1 MLTDVPSDIEV
12 KKPSTNVTAEKSGTS
27 GQDSSFGI
35 RGVVEL
41 AC

>member
-1 MLTDVPSDIEV
+1 MLTDVPSNGEV
-12 KKPSTNVTAEKSGTS
+12 KHPSTNVTAEKLETAD
-27 GQDSSFGI
+27 QDSSFGI